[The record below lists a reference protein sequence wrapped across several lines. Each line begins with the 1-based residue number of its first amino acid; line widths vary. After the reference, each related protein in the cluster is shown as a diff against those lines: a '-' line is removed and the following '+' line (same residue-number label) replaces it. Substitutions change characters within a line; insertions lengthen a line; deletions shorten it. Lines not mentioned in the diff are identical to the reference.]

1 MSEPHITLSS
11 PLLDGNE
18 LKYLQDAIQ
27 STWVSSE
34 GPYVGRFEE
43 AVARHA
49 QARHAVATVNGTAAL
64 HIALLVAGVRPE
76 EEVLVPALTFVA
88 TANAVR
94 YCGAHPVFMDVE
106 PAWWTLDPE
115 KTREFLE
122 KFVVR
127 KNGEPVNR
135 ATGRRL
141 RAILPVH
148 LLGHPVDMD
157 PIIEAAGQFDLAVV
171 EDACEAIGARYK
183 GKAVGGLGL
192 AGCFSFNG
200 NKVITAGGG
209 GMVVT
214 NEDRVARL
222 ARHLTRQAREPGPE
236 YFHDAI
242 GFNYRLTNVCAAVG
256 LAQIERLPEFLKRKR
271 EIAAAYRSAFSGI
284 SGIRW
289 MGAARWAEPIWWLF
303 TVLLSGEDGNRG
315 KHLVE
320 HMAAEGIETR
330 RLWHPL
336 HQLPMYQ
343 AAQAYQVE
351 VAPRLYEGAVSLPSS
366 VHLTAGQQRKVVQ
379 AVKEYLGGSASRSD
393 D

>member
-27 STWVSSE
+27 STWVSSG

-43 AVARHA
+43 AVARHV
-49 QARHAVATVNGTAAL
+49 QARHAIATVNGTAAL
-64 HIALLVAGVRPE
+64 HIALLVAGVQPD

-106 PAWWTLDPE
+106 PEWWTVDPE
-115 KTREFLE
+115 KTSEFLE
-122 KFVVR
+122 RLVVS
-127 KNGEPVNR
+127 KNGCPVNR
-135 ATGRRL
+135 VTGRTV

-148 LLGHPVDMD
+148 LLGHPADMD
-157 PIIEAAGQFDLAVV
+157 PLIEIAGRFDLVVV

-214 NEDRVARL
+214 NEDGVARL
-222 ARHLTRQAREPGPE
+222 ARHLTRQARKPGPE
-236 YFHDAI
+236 YVHDAV
-242 GFNYRLTNVCAAVG
+242 GFNYRLTNICAAVG
-256 LAQIERLPEFLKRKR
+256 LAQIERLPEFLKRKL
-271 EIAAAYRSAFSGI
+271 EIAAAYQSAFSEAL
-284 SGIRW
+284 GIRC
-289 MGAARWAEPIWWLF
+289 MGAAPWAGSIWWLF
-303 TVLLSGEDGNRG
+303 TILVADGQENPAIRLVAHLAG
-315 KHLVE
+315 K
-320 HMAAEGIETR
+320 GIEAR
-330 RLWHPL
+330 RLWRPL
-336 HQLPMYQ
+336 HLLPMYQ
-343 AAQAYQVE
+343 PCQEYRVE
-351 VAPRLYEGAVSLPSS
+351 VAPRVYEEAVSLPSS
-366 VHLTAGQQRKVVQ
+366 VHLTEEQQQCVVHL
-379 AVKEYLGGSASRSD
+379 VKDFLPGLKSGS
-393 D
+393 

>member
-1 MSEPHITLSS
+1 MSESHITLSS

-27 STWVSSE
+27 STWVSSG

-49 QARHAVATVNGTAAL
+49 QARHAIATVNGTAAL
-64 HIALLVAGVRPE
+64 HTALLVAGVRPD

-106 PAWWTLDPE
+106 PEWWTLDPE
-115 KTREFLE
+115 KTSEFLE
-122 KFVVR
+122 RHVVS
-127 KNGEPVNR
+127 KNGRPVNR
-135 ATGRRL
+135 VTGRTV

-148 LLGHPVDMD
+148 LLGHPADMD
-157 PIIEAAGQFDLAVV
+157 PLIEAAGRFDLAVV

-183 GKAVGGLGL
+183 GKAVGALGL

-214 NEDRVARL
+214 NENGVAHL

-236 YFHDAI
+236 YVHDAV
-242 GFNYRLTNVCAAVG
+242 GFNYRLTNICAAVG
-256 LAQIERLPEFLKRKR
+256 LAQIERLPEFLKRKL
-271 EIAAAYRSAFSGI
+271 EIAATYQSSFSEAP
-284 SGIRW
+284 GIRC
-289 MGAARWAEPIWWLF
+289 MGAAPWAEPIWWLF
-303 TVLLSGEDGNRG
+303 TILLADGQGNPATRLVA
-315 KHLVE
+315 HL
-320 HMAAEGIETR
+320 AEKGIEAR
-330 RLWHPL
+330 RLWRPL
-336 HQLPMYQ
+336 HLLPMYQ
-343 AAQAYQVE
+343 PFQEYRVE
-351 VAPRLYEGAVSLPSS
+351 VALRLYEEAVSLPSS
-366 VHLTAGQQRKVVQ
+366 VHLTEEQQQCVVRR
-379 AVKEYLGGSASRSD
+379 VKDFLPGPTPGP
-393 D
+393 